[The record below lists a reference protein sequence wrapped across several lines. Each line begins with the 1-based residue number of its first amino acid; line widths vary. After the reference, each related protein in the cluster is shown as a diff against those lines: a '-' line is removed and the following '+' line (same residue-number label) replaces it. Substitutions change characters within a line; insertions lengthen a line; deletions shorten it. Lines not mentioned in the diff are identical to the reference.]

1 MKVFARDNCIFGT
14 VIVLQLGFTQ
24 PCDPAFKNV
33 HQKIIETHVV
43 KQLWYFTTQCLFFRQ
58 LAHVIK
64 QQFRGLVVCYPMF
77 LAWFDAFI
85 SCFSPPVRN
94 VFWMPRLFQS
104 QKNLNKTVS
113 LSQKVLLAPH
123 ACFTSIGFQ
132 AMLHGSFHLQNTTV
146 GTGGFQAPFI
156 NINCL
161 QWNLKDCWSY
171 SASILPSSCSWLPAW
186 PQSGPLGA
194 EFAQVLSQKGVH

>member
-1 MKVFARDNCIFGT
+1 MFCSWVLLSPVILPLKTFIQKLLKHTWSNNFG
-14 VIVLQLGFTQ
+14 IS
-24 PCDPAFKNV
+24 PHSAF
-33 HQKIIETHVV
+33 
-43 KQLWYFTTQCLFFRQ
+43 FFRQ